1 MAAKDYVQ
9 TKQVLWANRK
19 KINLVK
25 PNKDSKSQIY
35 TEEVKENLYEDLE
48 VPYEA
53 QFREGDGGELTD
65 TDKNAA
71 KMKALHSSSAIGVN
85 FFHYWAKRDSV
96 KTIAVACKLCNKNN
110 KNDFELSF
118 EEKFEIDK
126 SFQRKP
132 NIDVVI
138 KSKDSDQNVFAVES
152 KFSEPYGNR
161 HDGLSDQYIQKENL
175 WDSIPSLYELAKTIS
190 PEDDHFKHL
199 HPAQL
204 IKHILGL
211 KNKYDKDDFKLI
223 YLWYDVPGPEGC
235 LHRQEIEK
243 FAKIAEVDG
252 IQFRSIT
259 YQEVILNLYK
269 NSYHI
274 HNQYIDYLAD
284 RYL

>member
-1 MAAKDYVQ
+1 
-9 TKQVLWANRK
+9 
-19 KINLVK
+19 
-25 PNKDSKSQIY
+25 
-35 TEEVKENLYEDLE
+35 
-48 VPYEA
+48 
-53 QFREGDGGELTD
+53 
-65 TDKNAA
+65 
-71 KMKALHSSSAIGVN
+71 MKALHSSSAIGVN

-175 WDSIPSLYELAKTIS
+175 WDSIPSLYEFAKTIS

-269 NSYHI
+269 NSYQI